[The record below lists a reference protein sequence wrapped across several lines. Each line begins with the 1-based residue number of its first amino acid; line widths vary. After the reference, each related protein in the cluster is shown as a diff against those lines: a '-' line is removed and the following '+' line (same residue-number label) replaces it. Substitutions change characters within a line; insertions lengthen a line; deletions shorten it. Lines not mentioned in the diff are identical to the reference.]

1 MAKKY
6 TFACKDI
13 GQACSFVAE
22 DENRNAL
29 MQKIAEHAKAAHS
42 MEIDK
47 KLQNTVDKAIK
58 KVEM

>member
-13 GQACSFVAE
+13 GQACGFTGE
-22 DENRNAL
+22 DEDRNAL
-29 MQKIAEHAKAAHS
+29 MQKIAEHARTAHS

-47 KLQNTVDKAIK
+47 KLQKMVDKAIK
-58 KVEM
+58 KVEL